1 VSDVI
6 IDARD
11 SLAFECGRR
20 LERASAAAIASS
32 GRFSCALP
40 GGSVAEACVPV
51 FVHANVDWLPSCVFL
66 SDERAVQAAMTGA
79 CQPPIDSVS

>member
-1 VSDVI
+1 MSDVI
-6 IDARD
+6 IDALD
-11 SLAFECGRR
+11 SLAIECVRR
-20 LERASAAAIASS
+20 LERAAADAIASS

-51 FVHANVDWLPSCVFL
+51 FAHASVDWLQSSVFWC
-66 SDERAVQAAMTGA
+66 DERAVQAAMTGA